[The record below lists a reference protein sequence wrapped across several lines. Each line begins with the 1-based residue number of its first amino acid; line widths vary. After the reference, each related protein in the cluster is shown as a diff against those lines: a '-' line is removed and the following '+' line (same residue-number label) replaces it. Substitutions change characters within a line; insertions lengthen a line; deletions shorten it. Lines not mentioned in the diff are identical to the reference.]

1 MANTSP
7 QTIARPFF
15 LAMLVLSLGLCG
27 YLIKGFVDPLV
38 LAGLLA
44 ALFHPMQSAFLR
56 FTKGRE
62 NLSAFMVLAVML
74 LILILPISLLLGL
87 LIPQA
92 IDVINGVAKQIG
104 QIDVR
109 ELESRPEVGQVLA
122 YLNDLPFV
130 ELDIAFIKT
139 QVVSFSKDVGQF
151 LLSSGTR
158 LFSDTATLLFDFSI
172 LLFAAFFLV
181 RDGSRIVRLVK
192 YLSPMADDQ
201 EDRILRR
208 IQAVTRSV
216 FLGSFFAAV
225 LQGVAGGIGFAIVGI
240 PAIFWGTM
248 MGFASMVPFAGVALI
263 WIPAVGYLISEG
275 RFTAAIFLGLWNALL
290 VGSIDNF
297 LRPFLMQGQSKMSPF
312 YLFMALIGGFQAFGV
327 VGLLYGPL
335 IFAFATVMLY
345 IYKHEYQELLDG
357 ASCALSPGMDE
368 DEQSGKDG

>member
-368 DEQSGKDG
+368 DEQSRKDG